1 MIYTT
6 QLEIAKQAEISKRLS
21 GLIQHVIQ
29 FVPAD
34 QQSNILSAMERA
46 KNVAPQVGFFN
57 FLKVIQH
64 CF

>member
-21 GLIQHVIQ
+21 GLLQHVIQ

-34 QQSNILSAMERA
+34 QQPNILSAMERA
-46 KNVAPQVGFFN
+46 KNVTPQVSPISMLEGILN
-57 FLKVIQH
+57 
-64 CF
+64 